1 MPLILLSDTSY
12 LNFLIFS
19 VNCLGKSP
27 PNRFR
32 KRISQRAPT
41 NDEEFLLCYGDETP
55 GSVEPSGEHA
65 SCFGGG
71 SSECPAQGN
80 LESLAG
86 AR

>member
-1 MPLILLSDTSY
+1 MTWKIS
-12 LNFLIFS
+12 
-19 VNCLGKSP
+19 

-32 KRISQRAPT
+32 KRISQRAPA

-55 GSVEPSGEHA
+55 GSVEPSSEHA

-71 SSECPAQGN
+71 SSECLAQGN

>member
-1 MPLILLSDTSY
+1 MPLILLSDISY
-12 LNFLIFS
+12 LTSSSSSLQIVLENLP
-19 VNCLGKSP
+19 NCL
-27 PNRFR
+27 R
-32 KRISQRAPT
+32 KRISQRAPPMMMS
-41 NDEEFLLCYGDETP
+41 FFLCYGDETP